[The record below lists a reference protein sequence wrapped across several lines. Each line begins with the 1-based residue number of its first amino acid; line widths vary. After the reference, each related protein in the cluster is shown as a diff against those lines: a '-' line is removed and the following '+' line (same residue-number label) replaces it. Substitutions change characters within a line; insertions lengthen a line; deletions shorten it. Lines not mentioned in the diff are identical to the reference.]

1 MCKVR
6 AGPIPQ
12 LQLTDGPCRA
22 PAEEFDDRAQDQQ
35 FDDRTRELDE
45 AERQPRVR
53 WSHESIEGHMY
64 YKVSQKKRPT
74 TVSVRWNPARKCPFR
89 IFHIHEVCPDDAP
102 DWTIPGSHEEMKL
115 RDLRNFMLKESLTHG
130 VGCQYRAMGRS
141 LYPTVKPGDCCFI
154 EPVVN
159 PELLQL
165 GKDIVFCQVLPGERF
180 VVNTIM
186 LMEDDGHVEGVPAQD
201 RRRWMV
207 NNAWCYDRHIYGRMV
222 ECLKTTVSIE

>member
-1 MCKVR
+1 MRLVPNDHVRKLR
-6 AGPIPQ
+6 AGPIP
-12 LQLTDGPCRA
+12 LQLTEGLCRLKTD
-22 PAEEFDDRAQDQQ
+22 E

-53 WSHESIEGHMY
+53 WSHESIERHMY
-64 YKVSQKKRPT
+64 YKVSQKKQPT
-74 TVSVRWNPARKCPFR
+74 TASVRWNPARKCPFR
-89 IFHIHEVCPDDAP
+89 LFHPHEVCPEGDP

-115 RDLRNFMLKESLTHG
+115 RDMRNFMLKESLTHG

-159 PELLQL
+159 PDSLQP
-165 GKDIVFCQVLPGERF
+165 GNIVFCQVQPGNRF
-180 VVNTIM
+180 VVDTIM
-186 LMEDDGHVEGVPAQD
+186 RMDDDGAAVPAQE

-207 NNAWCYDRHIYGRMV
+207 KNGWCYDRHIYGRLV